1 MHFDAVGVD
10 AVVVVVGAL
19 REKYSLKREKNIIYF
34 LNQIVAI

>member
-1 MHFDAVGVD
+1 MHFDAVGVE

-19 REKYSLKREKNIIYF
+19 REKILSEMRKNIIYF